1 MQLVVDIGNSRTKI
15 AGYDPG
21 MLFKITV
28 EKAPSE
34 TLLIPYLPENRTIHC
49 LLSAVAPPPPGLYR
63 FLETGTHLHLLSA
76 QTPLPFHNLYQTP
89 ETLGKDRLANVAG
102 AQALYPNQNCLVI
115 DVGTCIKYDLLTHDG
130 FYQGGNIAPGIKM
143 RMKALHTFTA
153 RLPEVPIELPD
164 NPIGYSTQTAMQN
177 GIVLGAAMEIIGF
190 TQLFAQK
197 ICPLQILF
205 TGGDAFLLHGL
216 CQIKD
221 AIVEAD
227 LTLSG
232 LNSILMHNLK

>member
-1 MQLVVDIGNSRTKI
+1 
-15 AGYDPG
+15 
-21 MLFKITV
+21 
-28 EKAPSE
+28 
-34 TLLIPYLPENRTIHC
+34 
-49 LLSAVAPPPPGLYR
+49 
-63 FLETGTHLHLLSA
+63 
-76 QTPLPFHNLYQTP
+76 
-89 ETLGKDRLANVAG
+89 
-102 AQALYPNQNCLVI
+102 
-115 DVGTCIKYDLLTHDG
+115 
-130 FYQGGNIAPGIKM
+130 M